1 MKRFQINK
9 ADDIKTK
16 QKLLSEEMNRILER
30 IMKMGE
36 EITDISWD
44 LIRIT
49 REMNK

>member
-16 QKLLSEEMNRILER
+16 QKLTNKELKRILEK
-30 IMKMGE
+30 IMKMGD